1 MDEFGS
7 VLEELRKKTR
17 DAVASGRLSYARLAV
32 ELGVTESA
40 AWRYVY
46 GQRKRI
52 SWDVMARWAAFMGV
66 QLPGEKPAQ
75 LSYYEA
81 NRIADKIVARLGDL
95 IAQAIR
101 EAVLEALEGSPD
113 RSGQQRRDR

>member
-40 AWRYVY
+40 AWRYVH

-52 SWDVMARWAAFMGV
+52 SWDVMARWRLLWAFSC
-66 QLPGEKPAQ
+66 PE
-75 LSYYEA
+75 
-81 NRIADKIVARLGDL
+81 
-95 IAQAIR
+95 
-101 EAVLEALEGSPD
+101 
-113 RSGQQRRDR
+113 RSQRS